1 LSTWFSAPAAL
12 QSLPFTYDPWLV
24 LLSVALAVVSGVLA
38 MLAVRNASEASG
50 RDRLWLTAVGGLAL
64 GSGVWAM
71 HFVGM
76 LALDLCLT
84 VDYDPWITAASMLPS
99 VLASWLAVRLLSST
113 LVSAR
118 QLLSGAAL
126 VSVGI
131 GTMHYSGMAAMQMA
145 AVLRFDV
152 AYFSASLVA
161 AFPLSLAALW
171 LRFRLVRAPRWTPAV
186 INGVAGG
193 MLGLAV
199 SSMHYMGMAAARF
212 YGELPQQQ
220 AAQTHDAQ
228 FAVVLACFI
237 SLLLALQFVVN
248 SMFRTQSLARTAQS
262 VALSHQSLLDNLPG
276 IVLRLESHAPWR
288 VISVNRRVLT
298 LLQLSP
304 ERLLNQPFVDTVVA
318 PVDPLV
324 WSLLAAEFEQAARNA
339 KSCERVYRYRHPA
352 GALRWMEL
360 NLRQGATSDA
370 PGVLGLDVVMTDVTE
385 KQALKSRLEIAR
397 DIIQGSNDAIV
408 SKTLDGTVTSWNAG
422 AEALFGYTAEEAI
435 GMPITRLFRPQ
446 DLYQER
452 ELMAQIE
459 LKRKVPAFEAVRVHK
474 SGVLVDVLVSL
485 SPILDDTGQ
494 AVGASKIARD
504 ITDKKIN
511 DELRR
516 QKLQAE
522 QLAASRATF
531 LANMSHELRTPM
543 NAVLGFTNVLLESK
557 LTQEQR
563 AHVKVVHN
571 SGNHLLRLLNDILDT
586 AKLERG
592 AMGLEEQVFDL
603 RLQLSEIEAH
613 FSRSAHAKGLRF
625 GVMPAFDLPTHY
637 RGDSL
642 RVRQILFNLVDNA
655 IKFTTQGHVEVR
667 VSWQEKHLGFE
678 VADSGIG
685 MTPEQVSKVFEPF
698 VQADSSMSRRFGGTG
713 LGTTICQQLVQLMHG
728 SIDVDSTP
736 GVGSCFS
743 VRLPLPLAQGSDLV
757 EQVPE
762 VQVHLPR
769 LRLLVV
775 DDVRVNLD
783 LVRLLLGADHD
794 VQLVDSGADAVAM
807 AQSQD
812 FDIILMDVQ
821 MPGMDGLEATRRI
834 RANEASAGRPPVP
847 IVALTASV
855 LEKDRHEAS
864 AAGMNG
870 FAVKP
875 LDMRDLRRE
884 IAAVMKLAPSTEP
897 RADTNT
903 DYRPLNGLLIDE
915 VAGVGV
921 WAGMREAWLDGLQ
934 QFRKDLNVQV
944 EAIRTALECGSVAD
958 ALGHVHALRGTA
970 GAVSATVL
978 YRRLDAMEALLR
990 SDQLELVAGQMGHL
1004 RSEALATREAIARVL
1019 PGDTAPQVTVP
1030 PQQALQKALALELIA
1045 RLREHLTHGEV
1056 PGRSLARLRVA
1067 LGASLPVGYER
1078 RLQDAL
1084 DEYEYQQALGVL
1096 ADMQAWV
1103 SAAT

>member
-1 LSTWFSAPAAL
+1 MWFSTPAAL
-12 QSLPFTYDPWLV
+12 QLLPVLYDPWLV
-24 LLSVALAVVSGVLA
+24 LLSVALAVVSGIFA
-38 MLAVRNASEASG
+38 MLVVRNASEARG
-50 RDRLWLTAVGGLAL
+50 RDRLWLTAVGGLVL

-76 LALDLCLT
+76 LALDLCQT
-84 VDYDPWITAASMLPS
+84 VGYDPLVTAASMLPS
-99 VLASWLAVRLLSST
+99 VLASWLAVRLLSRPAVST
-113 LVSAR
+113 G
-118 QLLSGAAL
+118 QLLVGAAL

-131 GTMHYSGMAAMQMA
+131 GAMHYSGMAAMQMA
-145 AVLRFDV
+145 AVLRFDAV
-152 AYFSASLVA
+152 YFAASLVA

-171 LRFRLVRAPRWTPAV
+171 LRFRLVRSPRWTPAV
-186 INGVAGG
+186 VNALAGG

-212 YGELPQQQ
+212 YGDLSQQQ
-220 AAQTHDAQ
+220 AVPARETQ
-228 FAVVLACFI
+228 FAVVLACFVL
-237 SLLLALQFVVN
+237 LLLALEFVVN
-248 SMFRTQSLARTAQS
+248 SMFRTQSLARTAHAA
-262 VALSHQSLLDNLPG
+262 ALSHQALLDNLPG
-276 IVLRLESHAPWR
+276 IVLRLESRAPWR

-298 LLQLSP
+298 LLQLAP
-304 ERLLNQPFVDTVVA
+304 EQLLNRSFADTVLA
-318 PVDPLV
+318 PAEPQG
-324 WSLLAAEFEQAARNA
+324 WSSLEAGFEQAARDG
-339 KSCERVYRYRHPA
+339 KPLERVYRYRHPG

-360 NLRQGATSDA
+360 NLRQGAASGA
-370 PGVLGLDVVMTDVTE
+370 KGCHELDVVMTDVTE
-385 KQALKSRLEIAR
+385 KQALKSRLEMAR
-397 DIIQGSNDAIV
+397 SIIEGSSDAIL
-408 SKTLDGTVTSWNAG
+408 SKTLDSTITSWNAG
-422 AEALFGYTAEEAI
+422 AEALFGYTAEEAV
-435 GMPITRLFRPQ
+435 GMPITRLFLPQ
-446 DLYQER
+446 DLHQER

-474 SGVLVDVLVSL
+474 SGALVNVLVSL
-485 SPILDDTGQ
+485 SPILDETGQ

-543 NAVLGFTNVLLESK
+543 NAVLGFTNVLLQSE

-563 AHVKVVHN
+563 AHVKAVHN

-613 FSRSAHAKGLRF
+613 FSRSANAKGLRF
-625 GVMPAFDLPTHY
+625 GVVPAPDLPTHFL
-637 RGDSL
+637 GDSL

-655 IKFTTQGHVEVR
+655 IKFTAQGQVEVR
-667 VSWQEKHLGFE
+667 VTWHENHLVFE
-678 VADSGIG
+678 VTDTGIG

-713 LGTTICQQLVQLMHG
+713 LGTTICDQLVRLMHG

-736 GVGSCFS
+736 GVGSCFR
-743 VRLPLPLAQGSDLV
+743 VHLPLPQAQGKDLA
-757 EQVPE
+757 ERAPELQVD
-762 VQVHLPR
+762 LPR
-769 LRLLVV
+769 LRMLVV

-783 LVRLLLGADHD
+783 LVSLLLGADHD
-794 VQLVDSGADAVAM
+794 VQLVDSGVDAVAM

-812 FDIILMDVQ
+812 FDVILMDVQ

-834 RANEASAGRPPVP
+834 RANEAKAGRSPVP

-855 LEKDRHEAS
+855 LEKDRLEAN

-875 LDMRDLRRE
+875 LDMQDLKRE
-884 IAAVMKLAPSTEP
+884 IAIVMNLAPSTTP
-897 RADTNT
+897 RVHPDPSPVTRNV
-903 DYRPLNGLLIDE
+903 LLIDE
-915 VAGVGV
+915 LAGVRV
-921 WAGMREAWLDGLQ
+921 WGGMREAWLDGLK
-934 QFRKDLNVQV
+934 QFRNDLNI
-944 EAIRTALECGSVAD
+944 EAQAISTALERGLVAD

-970 GAVSATVL
+970 AAVSATVL

-990 SDQLELVAGQMGHL
+990 SDRLDLAAAQMVLL
-1004 RSEALATREAIARVL
+1004 RSEVLATREVIDRLLLVDANQGAAAL
-1019 PGDTAPQVTVP
+1019 PTQT
-1030 PQQALQKALALELIA
+1030 LQKALALELIA
-1045 RLREHLTHGEV
+1045 KLREHLTHGEV
-1056 PGRSLARLRVA
+1056 PGSSLAQLRAA
-1067 LGASLPVGYER
+1067 LGSSLPTADER

-1084 DEYEYQQALGVL
+1084 DNYEYQQALGVL

-1103 SAAT
+1103 SAAA